1 MAGKR
6 YVYSPYEFKNRCN
19 ERSDAFATDHTI
31 TVHVLSTLYQSSVL
45 LLISDSCSVYIFLAY
60 RENGTTFLGKCSML

>member
-1 MAGKR
+1 
-6 YVYSPYEFKNRCN
+6 
-19 ERSDAFATDHTI
+19 
-31 TVHVLSTLYQSSVL
+31 L